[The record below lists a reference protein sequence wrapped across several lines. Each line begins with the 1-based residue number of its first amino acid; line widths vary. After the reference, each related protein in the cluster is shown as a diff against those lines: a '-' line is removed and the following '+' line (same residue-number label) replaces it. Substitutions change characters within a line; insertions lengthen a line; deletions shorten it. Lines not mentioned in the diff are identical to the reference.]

1 MPSEKETVEIDDIFN
16 ADDMDVEDHLDYSSD
31 PMEEN
36 ESFEEFSYSDIYSV
50 PYKTGC
56 TFEENE
62 GQSHI
67 YHQNNNVPRE
77 CYRQLVRFANTIIRD
92 IQKIHEESPNPK
104 IMHGPAVDN
113 LLKRHSNVKAHIY
126 DACIQGC
133 RLFNDDSMECNYCKS
148 ERFRITESG
157 LKVPEAT
164 LKVISIGD
172 VIAQL
177 LSNNKTRELLRYR
190 ADRHM

>member
-36 ESFEEFSYSDIYSV
+36 ESFEEFLYSDIYSV

-67 YHQNNNVPRE
+67 YHQSNVDQHTFTITELLSIHLFDIVSDNNVPRE

-133 RLFNDDSMECNYCKS
+133 RLFNDDSME
-148 ERFRITESG
+148 
-157 LKVPEAT
+157 
-164 LKVISIGD
+164 
-172 VIAQL
+172 
-177 LSNNKTRELLRYR
+177 
-190 ADRHM
+190 